1 MDGQKT
7 QLNKRWWNDNVNNSV
22 IQKSN
27 LWKDWKNEQKC
38 EVFKIGKKMVK
49 TNQYITGGCL
59 TNDDGVLAVRDE
71 SKKWL
76 GNIVTRSC

>member
-1 MDGQKT
+1 MDGQKI
-7 QLNKRWWNDNVNNSV
+7 QLNKRLWNDNVNNSV

-49 TNQYITGGCL
+49 TNQYITGG
-59 TNDDGVLAVRDE
+59 
-71 SKKWL
+71 
-76 GNIVTRSC
+76 